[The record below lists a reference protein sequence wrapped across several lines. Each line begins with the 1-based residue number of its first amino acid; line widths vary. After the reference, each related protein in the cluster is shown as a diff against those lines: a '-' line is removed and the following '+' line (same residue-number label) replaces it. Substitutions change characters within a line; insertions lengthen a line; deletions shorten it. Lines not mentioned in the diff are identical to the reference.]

1 MTRQLA
7 DDIALIN
14 LNSPVEWS
22 DRVQPA
28 CLPNPDQDSFAGL
41 VATVAGW
48 GWTDEVKNGTSL
60 FHFSWSYHVLWTNSF
75 FITVGG
81 KRANTL
87 QKVDVPILA
96 NTDCQQWYKD
106 EKKTLVIVGTA
117 MCAGLENGGKDS
129 CQVNLL
135 YYLLPR

>member
-1 MTRQLA
+1 MFAVSQIVMHPSYVTRQLA

-48 GWTDEVKNGTSL
+48 GWTDEVKNGRLPHYFISL
-60 FHFSWSYHVLWTNSF
+60 EAIMYCER
-75 FITVGG
+75 TVF
-81 KRANTL
+81 
-87 QKVDVPILA
+87 
-96 NTDCQQWYKD
+96 
-106 EKKTLVIVGTA
+106 
-117 MCAGLENGGKDS
+117 
-129 CQVNLL
+129 
-135 YYLLPR
+135 LLP